1 MLLSITILIGNIARA
16 GYRDNALA
24 KQILFWLGVLLTCHA
39 FFALFWAS
47 KPRELLGGAFY
58 PVYGTCFVVFAF
70 LSWQYARHNRI
81 FGKQ

>member
-1 MLLSITILIGNIARA
+1 MLLSMTILVGNIARA
-16 GYRDNALA
+16 GFRDNTLA

-47 KPRELLGGAFY
+47 KPREMLGSMFY
-58 PVYGTCFVVFAF
+58 PVYGTCFIVFAF

-81 FGKQ
+81 FSKQ